1 MSVELQTGALLE
13 CPLVA
18 RIFLERRDMSDD
30 LRRVLGLLDDGAQS
44 DGPAGECAPPCDVVE
59 TGAAIELVMDLPG
72 VTRDSLKIVFVRN
85 TLVVAGQK
93 LPATCEHRGAAF
105 HLAERTFGRFARAIR
120 LTGAF
125 DAGAARATLTSGELR
140 VVLPRIQER
149 RGGEIRI
156 AVQAD

>member
-1 MSVELQTGALLE
+1 MS
-13 CPLVA
+13 LVA
-18 RIFLERRDMSDD
+18 RIFLDRRDMSDD
-30 LRRVLGLLDDGAQS
+30 LRRVLDLLDDDGAQS
-44 DGPAGECAPPCDVVE
+44 AGPAGEC
-59 TGAAIELVMDLPG
+59 T
-72 VTRDSLKIVFVRN
+72 
-85 TLVVAGQK
+85 
-93 LPATCEHRGAAF
+93 PACEHRGAAF

-125 DAGAARATLTSGELR
+125 DAGASRATLTVGELR